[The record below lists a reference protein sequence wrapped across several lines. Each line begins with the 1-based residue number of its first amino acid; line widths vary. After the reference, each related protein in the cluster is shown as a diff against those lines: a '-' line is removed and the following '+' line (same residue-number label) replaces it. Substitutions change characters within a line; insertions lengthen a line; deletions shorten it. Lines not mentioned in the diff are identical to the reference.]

1 MSKQDEEKKGYVPTG
16 TYLDAGLSAADKAAV
31 DDLGRQWQ
39 EAQAIGDQDAMN
51 RLHQAAEEIRSG
63 YGYSGGGDG
72 SEYHPFGEDGSG
84 TGTPGHGAGVGSG
97 ASGSPGVSG
106 KGTVGDWTAGKFTY
120 GTAPEY
126 VNRYQDMLD
135 EVTAQYLGR
144 AAFEYDPE
152 KDIAYQQYKDQY
164 TRNGER
170 AMQDTL
176 GQVSAR
182 TGGLASSYAG
192 SAAQQS
198 YNQYMAALNDK
209 IPELRQLAY
218 QMYLDE
224 GDAMLKK
231 IATIQG
237 LEQGEYDKF
246 LTDLGQYNNML
257 NFDYGVFGDEVSQGQ
272 WQQTHDRGVF
282 ESDRDFA
289 RLVGRD
295 QVDDQWKQTQWDYGV
310 QQDEL
315 ARGDQDREEAIA
327 RIYNYVDN
335 GGDVAGI
342 PTELLEQSGLSTVE
356 LEARAAEAATQRS
369 QRDQKHDA
377 EIAESQAST
386 AAKYASMSKGSGG
399 GGGKT
404 SDDSATHSP
413 DYADVKK
420 TAAGYDDEDAAREY
434 LYSMIDRNNQNPEEG
449 VTAEEA
455 EKIFHVILGYGL
467 EPEQEDDVV
476 SGGAPTTYDEFVAA
490 TGKTVIM
497 DEDDFE
503 KHMGKSG
510 GTQYKNYQEYLNA
523 MYRKYK

>member
-1 MSKQDEEKKGYVPTG
+1 MGKLDEEKQGYTPTG
-16 TYLDAGLSAADKAAV
+16 TYLDAGLSEADKAAV
-31 DDLGRQWQ
+31 ADLGRQWQ

-51 RLHQAAEEIRSG
+51 RLHQAAEAIRSP

-72 SEYHPFGEDGSG
+72 SEYHPFGGDGSG
-84 TGTPGHGAGVGSG
+84 TGTPGQGAVAGAGRT
-97 ASGSPGVSG
+97 PGISG

-231 IATIQG
+231 LGMLQG

-257 NFDYGVFGDEVSQGQ
+257 NFDYGIFGDDVSRDQ
-272 WQQTHDRGVF
+272 WQKEYDRGVL
-282 ESDRDFA
+282 ESDRDYA
-289 RLVGRD
+289 RLLNND
-295 QVDDQWKQTQWDYGV
+295 QLNEQWKQKEWDYGV
-310 QQDEL
+310 EQDQL
-315 ARGDQDREEAIA
+315 AREDQDREEAIA

-342 PTELLEQSGLSTVE
+342 PAELLEQSGLSAVE

-369 QRDQKHDA
+369 QRDQKFAA
-377 EIAESQAST
+377 EMAESQAST
-386 AAKYASMSKGSGG
+386 AAKYKSSGSGSGG
-399 GGGKT
+399 GGGGK
-404 SDDSATHSP
+404 P
-413 DYADVKK
+413 KL
-420 TAAGYDDEDAAREY
+420 AAAQTLKAIGDG
-434 LYSMIDRNNQNPEEG
+434 IINEE
-449 VTAEEA
+449 T
-455 EKIFHVILGYGL
+455 
-467 EPEQEDDVV
+467 
-476 SGGAPTTYDEFVAA
+476 VAA
-490 TGKTVIM
+490 YRYWYGEDLDTGSADGPDRPDEGDNVPMLNWENQDSYGAAPDTVTM
-497 DEDDFE
+497 DLTGYAADLYDRYESGEIDEEELADLIEEDR
-503 KHMGKSG
+503 
-510 GTQYKNYQEYLNA
+510 KNGRLRYNEANEIL
-523 MYRKYK
+523 RRLGV